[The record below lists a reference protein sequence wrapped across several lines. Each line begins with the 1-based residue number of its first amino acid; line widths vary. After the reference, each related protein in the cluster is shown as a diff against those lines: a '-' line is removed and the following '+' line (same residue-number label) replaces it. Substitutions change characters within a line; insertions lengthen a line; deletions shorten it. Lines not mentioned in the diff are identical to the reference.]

1 MKKHIPIAVFSLLFV
16 WLVACPVWA
25 QQERIEQVLSLGLED
40 AQKIF
45 EAYNAP
51 LGRTIGFAMSDG
63 WHETAQPLKRWQT
76 NFRFVQSSV
85 VYPAYAQ
92 KYNLIDLNLK
102 NAVVI
107 AGDSSAPTAIGERGD
122 LSILR
127 NRLNDSLVFLPKGLG
142 LIYKQYAFF
151 PAVYPQFNI
160 GLFRNTELSVRFLPN
175 VVPLISPFVSDIPE
189 NISMSYWGVGLMHD
203 LKQWIPSI
211 ALAPF
216 SLSVWG
222 SYSSAKMSYPLKLTS
237 LGPQDPRNQLLRYEV
252 KAYSLGAV
260 ASKKIAFL
268 TVFGGLQYD
277 KSISTN
283 RLEGTYK
290 VGDEIINNPL
300 EQTYEG
306 QRIAGNLGAKV
317 RFKQTFVMAS
327 AVFSQY
333 TTLSIAIG
341 FGSNNP

>member
-1 MKKHIPIAVFSLLFV
+1 MKNHIPIAALSFLCVLFATCRV
-16 WLVACPVWA
+16 QA
-25 QQERIEQVLSLGLED
+25 QQERIEQVLSLGLND
-40 AQKIF
+40 AQKIM

-63 WHETAQPLKRWQT
+63 WHETAQPLKRWEM
-76 NFRFVQSSV
+76 NFRFVQSSI
-85 VYPAYAQ
+85 VYPAYEQ
-92 KYNLIDLNLK
+92 TYNLIDLNLE
-102 NAVVI
+102 NGIVI
-107 AGDSSAPTAIGERGD
+107 AGDSTAPTAIGERGD

-127 NRLNDSLVFLPKGLG
+127 NRLNDSLVFLPQGLG

-151 PAVYPQFNI
+151 PTAYPQFSI

-175 VVPLISPFVSDIPE
+175 VASLMSPFVSDLPD
-189 NISMSYWGVGLMHD
+189 NISMSYWGVSLMHD

-222 SYSSAKMSYPLKLTS
+222 SYSQAKFSYPLELRS
-237 LGPQDPRNQLLRYEV
+237 LGAQDPRDQVLRYGVE
-252 KAYSLGAV
+252 AYSVGAV
-260 ASKKIAFL
+260 ASKKVAFL
-268 TVFGGLQYD
+268 TLFGGVQYD
-277 KSISTN
+277 KSIANN

-290 VGDEIINNPL
+290 VGEQVITNPID
-300 EQTYEG
+300 QIYEG
-306 QRIAGNLGAKV
+306 QRIAGNVGAKL
-317 RFKQTFVMAS
+317 RFKKMFLMAS

-333 TTLSIAIG
+333 TTLSISIG